1 MRQLL
6 LILLSIVLLSTE
18 CEDIDT
24 SGLSDEDIVEGLK
37 TALKVGTDSSTTIL
51 SAVDGYYM
59 DAAVKILL
67 PPEAD
72 IITTNLTKV
81 ASYIPGGESFI
92 TEQLENLVLSLNRA
106 AEDAADDAL
115 PILSNAVSGL
125 TISKGLDILQGTV
138 PSSTKSATEDFD
150 SLAATHYLEQETKGD
165 LVIAFSSPI
174 NESLDKPLVGNVS
187 TNYIWSNI
195 TSKYN
200 EAVSIYNL
208 IPLVTDLETVDGTLG
223 EYATE
228 KALDGLFVK
237 VGEQE
242 RNIRRDPWDWVTT
255 TVGNILTKV
264 FGKSQN

>member
-1 MRQLL
+1 M
-6 LILLSIVLLSTE
+6 LLSTE

-67 PPEAD
+67 PPEAE
-72 IITTNLTKV
+72 IITTNLKTV
-81 ASYIPGGESFI
+81 SSYIPGGESFM
-92 TEQLENLVLSLNRA
+92 TEQLEKLVLSLNRA

-115 PILSNAVSGL
+115 PILSNAITGLSIQSGL
-125 TISKGLDILQGTV
+125 EILQGTV
-138 PSSTKSATEDFD
+138 PAGNKSATEDFD
-150 SLAATHYLEQETKGD
+150 SLAATHYLEQETKSD
-165 LVIAFSSPI
+165 LVTAFSSPI
-174 NESLDKPLVGNVS
+174 NESLDKPLVGGVS
-187 TNYIWSNI
+187 TNYIWDNI
-195 TSKYN
+195 TSVYN
-200 EAVSIYNL
+200 DAATLYNK
-208 IPLVTDLETVDGTLG
+208 IPLVADLETVDGTLG

-228 KALDGLFVK
+228 KALNGLFVK

-242 RNIRRDPWDWVTT
+242 RNIRRDPWEWVST

-264 FGKSQN
+264 FGKNQE